1 MAVAWLLFP
10 LMLLAVC
17 LGCGLAVERAAGWQL
32 AGPLL
37 PSLGLSLVIVAS
49 ALTTEHNAT
58 ARLTTPL
65 VVVLALV
72 GYAVSWKRV
81 RLLRPDYWALAV
93 GLGVFAVCAAPMVL
107 SGNASFLGYFVL
119 NDAAVHFSL
128 INQLLSHGH
137 SLGSLPLSSYSETV
151 RVYMSSSYPTGADV
165 AVGAVRPLVGQ
176 DIAWI
181 FQPYLAVI
189 VALGAVTVHELLDGV
204 VRSQP
209 LRAAC
214 AFISAQAGLLYAFYL
229 EASIKEVAATWLITL
244 TVVLVFATLRRRLTL
259 RGFVPVLVA
268 TVAGLDVIDLAVA
281 PWIGL
286 PLAVLVV
293 ASAWRS
299 RGTLRRLRAIS
310 RRRMA
315 LAIGSAVVV
324 VAVLAAPIVG
334 KVSTFVSVAKAVLT
348 NNAGLGNLIAPLP
361 RWEMVG
367 IWPAGD
373 FRLVPL
379 AHIRGTYALIGVA
392 IASGV
397 LGTIWLIRTR
407 AFPPLVLIVGNGLAA
422 AYLLSLGSP
431 YASAKVMMIFS
442 LTAILAAMLG
452 SVALH
457 QSGRRIEGWLLAAVI
472 AGGVLWTN
480 ALAYH
485 DASVA
490 PRARFAELA
499 AIGSRFS
506 GQGPAFY
513 NLQDEFA
520 AYFLRDV
527 APIDPALEA
536 QPVPRPGLPPR
547 TPAQGRTPWD
557 PDDLDPA
564 YAQTFKLMVL
574 GRSPRV
580 SRPPA
585 NFRLVYQGK
594 YYDVWQRT
602 AAPRVL
608 THISLGTSLYPG
620 SIPSC
625 KLVHATAAKAV
636 REHARL
642 AYVERPRVPTLVPT
656 QATRPA
662 DWGLVSGDPY
672 SLIPRQQAGAVTG
685 TVPITQGGRYQV
697 WLQASLAQPF
707 RVIVNGRQ
715 VGKLGYELGPP
726 GQFVP
731 LGEVSLG
738 PGRATIQ
745 IIRPGHDLRPGNGG
759 TGLLGPLMLVP
770 AGPPPAVSQIAP
782 QQARTLCGQTLDW
795 LEIVR

>member
-32 AGPLL
+32 AGSLL
-37 PSLGLSLVIVAS
+37 PSLGLTLVIVA
-49 ALTTEHNAT
+49 ATLTTEHDAT
-58 ARLTTPL
+58 ASLTTPL

-72 GYAVSWKRV
+72 GYAVSWR
-81 RLLRPDYWALAV
+81 RLRELRPDCWALVV
-93 GLGVFAVCAAPMVL
+93 GLGVFAICAAPVVL
-107 SGNASFLGYFVL
+107 SGNATFLGYFLL

-128 INQLLSHGH
+128 INQLLGHGH

-189 VALGAVTVHELLDGV
+189 MALGAVTVHELLDGV
-204 VRSQP
+204 VRSRP

-214 AFISAQAGLLYAFYL
+214 GFVAGQAGLLYAFYL
-229 EASIKEVAATWLITL
+229 EASIKEVATTWLITL

-259 RGFVPVLVA
+259 RGFAPVLVA
-268 TVAGLDVIDLAVA
+268 TVAGLDVLDLAVA
-281 PWIGL
+281 PWIGP

-299 RGTLRRLRAIS
+299 RGSLRRLRAIS
-310 RRRMA
+310 RPRLA
-315 LAIGSAVVV
+315 LALGSAVVV
-324 VAVLAAPIVG
+324 VAALAAPIVG
-334 KVSTFVSVAKAVLT
+334 KVSTFFSVAQAVLT

-373 FRLVPL
+373 FRVVPL
-379 AHIRGTYALIGVA
+379 AHVRGTYALIGVA

-397 LGTIWLIRTR
+397 LGTIWMIRTR
-407 AFPPLVLIVGNGLAA
+407 SFPPLVLVLGNCMAA
-422 AYLLSLGSP
+422 AYLLTRASP

-442 LTAILAAMLG
+442 LTAVLAAMLG
-452 SVALH
+452 AVAIND
-457 QSGRRIEGWLLAAVI
+457 SGRRIEGWLLAAVI

-485 DASVA
+485 DASIA
-490 PRARFAELA
+490 PRPRFAELA
-499 AIGSRFS
+499 AIGSRYS
-506 GQGPAFY
+506 GQGPTFY
-513 NLQDEFA
+513 NLQDEFG
-520 AYFLRDV
+520 AYLLRNA

-536 QPVPRPGLPPR
+536 QPVPRPGLPAR
-547 TPAQGRTPWD
+547 TPAQGRLPWD

-564 YAQTFKLMVL
+564 YAQSFKLMVL

-585 NFRLVYQGK
+585 DFRLAHQGK

-602 AAPRVL
+602 SAPRVL
-608 THISLGTSLYPG
+608 AHVALGTSLYPG

-625 KLVHATAAKAV
+625 KVVRATAAQAT

-642 AYVERPRVPTLVPT
+642 AYVERPRVPTLIPT
-656 QATRPA
+656 QAIRPP

-672 SLIPRQQAGAVTG
+672 GLIPRQQAGAVTG
-685 TVPITQGGRYQV
+685 TVPIKQGGRYQV
-697 WLQASLAQPF
+697 WLEASLAQPV
-707 RVIVNGRQ
+707 RVIVNGRH
-715 VGKLGYELGPP
+715 VGTLGYELGPP

-731 LGEVSLG
+731 LGKVSLE
-738 PGRATIQ
+738 PGRSSIQ
-745 IIRPGHDLRPGNGG
+745 IVRPGDDFRPGNGS

-770 AGPPPAVSQIAP
+770 DRSPPTVSQIAP
-782 QQARTLCGQTLDW
+782 QQARSLCGRTLDW